1 MRILREI
8 KIVPRKGKRAE
19 SGLDYN
25 SVDQNR
31 HSENYNSKLLG
42 KNICYTH

>member
-1 MRILREI
+1 MRILKEI
-8 KIVPRKGKRAE
+8 EIVPRKRKRGE

-42 KNICYTH
+42 KKICCTY